1 METPTVTVLTAV
13 YNGALFLSETI
24 SSIQA
29 QDFNDW
35 EYIIVDDASTDDTR
49 QIVKNAMNLDSRI
62 RLLACNERRGCY
74 AAANAGL
81 QESRGKY
88 VFRTDADD
96 LSAPNRLTRQLQY
109 MADHPQYRA
118 CVSFWRPFNAQGF
131 TTVTAVKIPERPQ
144 VFKWFLL
151 LRNSCLH
158 SSACIERAA
167 IMELGG
173 YRELPLSQDY
183 RLWAELT
190 QRDWLGIVPEVLS
203 YVRIHEMRQT
213 RQRAKLQS
221 DLAMDILSDHIF
233 ALTKQRWARGELDL
247 LKAIAYCH
255 GVPVSQ
261 GMAMFDRW
269 DCLWRS
275 DPQLDVRDRR
285 DLTRISREHKWN
297 LLRANVRKQP
307 VRVLLNYIKLV
318 LLPESSCTDSAT
330 SW

>member
-1 METPTVTVLTAV
+1 METPKATILTAV
-13 YNGALFLSETI
+13 HNGALFLSETI

-49 QIVKNAMNLDSRI
+49 QIVENAMNLDRRI
-62 RLLACNERRGCY
+62 RLLARKERRGCY

-88 VFRTDADD
+88 IFRTDADD
-96 LSAPNRLTRQLQY
+96 LSAPNRLTRQIQY
-109 MADHPQYRA
+109 MAEHPQYRA

-131 TTVTAVKIPERPQ
+131 TAVTAVKIPERPR

-167 IMELGG
+167 LLEIGG

-183 RLWAELT
+183 RLWSELT

-203 YVRIHEMRQT
+203 YVRVHEMRQT
-213 RQRAKLQS
+213 RQSTKLQS
-221 DLAMDILSDHIF
+221 DLAMDVLSDHIF
-233 ALTKQRWARGELDL
+233 ALTKKRWTQDELAL
-247 LKAIAYCH
+247 LKAVAYCH
-255 GVPVSQ
+255 TVPVKH

-269 DCLWRS
+269 DCMWRS
-275 DPQLDVRDRR
+275 DPQLDASDRHG
-285 DLTRISREHKWN
+285 LTKISQEHRLN
-297 LLRANVRKQP
+297 LLRVNARKQP
-307 VRVLLNYIKLV
+307 LRVLLNYMKLGFTN
-318 LLPESSCTDSAT
+318 LF
-330 SW
+330 